1 LRFSKGN
8 KRTLLPLSLIHN
20 QQAYAQENRVRI
32 EGSIVAVER
41 RQQMITGLNVELE
54 DFNAN
59 CGTNAHAVLVKI
71 GTHAEV
77 HSVGESDRVFFVPE
91 SKVVA

>member
-1 LRFSKGN
+1 
-8 KRTLLPLSLIHN
+8 
-20 QQAYAQENRVRI
+20 
-32 EGSIVAVER
+32 
-41 RQQMITGLNVELE
+41 MIARLNVELE

-91 SKVVA
+91 AKVVA